1 MLNNFKQIGNS
12 LLEKYWN
19 SNEEIDN
26 LKRRLSLLY
35 YQSLIPRTAKNNE
48 DILLDGK
55 TICLN
60 FDLKNETYEFK
71 LSDFDM
77 SEQNRSRIFAFKLNA
92 PKDKKKFLMTNN
104 ITTFYSSAIKES
116 LEYLAEKRK
125 NKKSSDWFKN
135 NIHKGYD
142 ELMQCVLDTFY
153 INTKKDVFVLNVAKL
168 RAEQINVY
176 NLVKDK
182 LINDSKNR
190 SEWSEFFEQDFLNF
204 DVKKISKLNTELWN
218 RMINKIFYNNKDSAK
233 LENTPSI
240 FLITFNNETI
250 IEFDNN
256 KYRNSF
262 VNLCYY
268 DLLGKFFIEKSKEK
282 KICYSCGKADI
293 KVIDEIPLSMK
304 FYGTT
309 NNLYFENL
317 SSKNAYKSFALCKNC
332 LFEILSGMKYVE
344 NTLKDW
350 LFGINVYLIPK
361 LTEEETFIPKAYK
374 PIIKIL
380 NKRKD
385 QYKND
390 IEKLK
395 LELRKSNKKSL
406 SFNFL
411 FYYAP
416 IGSQEFNILKVI
428 SNIDAMILIKRLNE
442 FDEITKKY
450 GLDLISSKFGNN
462 SLTLS
467 DLRYYLFPSAITHK
481 NPDFKIYGKD
491 LLNFLESL
499 LSGNKSN
506 YNELVSRFVKIF
518 KKKLHKDNLDKF
530 SAFKMNLALN
540 VFNKLNILKGGKMKN
555 GNCTTK
561 ILNEDYKK
569 FFEVHNE
576 IYEVNCYRQ
585 GLFLLGTII
594 SKIIYAQKEKSS
606 NFLKKMNFDGLSSR
620 RVPSFVNQV
629 KDFANIYKK
638 DIYEEKDIWGN
649 IMDRLQGIENSS
661 LKADE
666 VIFYILTGISFSDY
680 LGIKK
685 GMEKKYNDKGE
696 NNE

>member
-1 MLNNFKQIGNS
+1 MINNFKYIGNAILS
-12 LLEKYWN
+12 K
-19 SNEEIDN
+19 NEYYNNESKN
-26 LKRRLSLLY
+26 LKKRELLLFH
-35 YQSLIPRTAKNNE
+35 QSLIPRLAKNKNK
-48 DILLDGK
+48 DILFDGK

-135 NIHKGYD
+135 NIHKEYD

-168 RAEQINVY
+168 RAEQINAY

-282 KICYSCGKADI
+282 KICYSCGKTDI

-332 LFEILSGMKYVE
+332 LLEILSGMKYVE

-390 IEKLK
+390 VDKLK
-395 LELRKSNKKSL
+395 DGLKKSNKKSL
-406 SFNFL
+406 SFDFM
-411 FYYAP
+411 FYNAP
-416 IGSQEFNILKVI
+416 AGSQEFNILKVI
-428 SNIDAMILIKRLNE
+428 SNIDAMVLIQRLNE
-442 FDEITKKY
+442 FDEITEKY
-450 GLDLISSKFGNN
+450 GLNLLSGEYGDC
-462 SLTLS
+462 SLTIG
-467 DLRYYLFPSAITHK
+467 DLRYYLFPSAITDN

-491 LLNFLESL
+491 LLNFLESIF
-499 LSGNKSN
+499 SGNQLN
-506 YNELVSRFVKIF
+506 YYELISKFVKIF
-518 KKKLHKDNLDKF
+518 KKRLHKNNSDRF

-540 VFNKLNILKGGKMKN
+540 IFNKLNILKGGKMKN
-555 GNCTTK
+555 GNCATE

-569 FFEVHNE
+569 FFEAHNE

-606 NFLKKMNFDGLSSR
+606 NFLKKMNFDGLSAR

-638 DIYEEKDIWGN
+638 EIYEEKDIWGN
-649 IMDRLQGIENSS
+649 IMDRLQGIESSS
-661 LKADE
+661 LKADD
-666 VIFYILTGISFSDY
+666 VVFYILTGISFADY
-680 LGIKK
+680 
-685 GMEKKYNDKGE
+685 
-696 NNE
+696 